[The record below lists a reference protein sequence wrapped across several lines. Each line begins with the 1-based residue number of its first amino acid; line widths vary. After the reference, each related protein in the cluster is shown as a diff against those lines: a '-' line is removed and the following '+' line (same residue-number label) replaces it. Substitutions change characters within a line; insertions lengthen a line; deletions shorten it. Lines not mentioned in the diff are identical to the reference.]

1 MIGSLHHSS
10 KGKGWE
16 AALRT
21 LQPPISRTMTEYHS
35 ISAEEFRTET
45 ENPDRLRTLAE
56 LHPQEISFFK
66 KRFVWSSNT
75 SGCYVRHRYEKL
87 VIPLVM
93 TVPKWCPVKTRGEWQ
108 HLYPALVD
116 SLVEKHLDF
125 ERFFKTSRLGPSLDR
140 LEPNA
145 DETAFWLGTMAGDQT
160 HNDCID
166 LDSHDQI
173 GWNPVPTMW
182 HSSRTGCVDGPYSWR
197 HVPVMR
203 PSMRFFQIAK
213 VIYDHFPNRIWAFS
227 SANFGLAVWKV
238 YDQPELTHVV
248 YRKVGASLQAA
259 GLTVEHYP
267 MPAKTGLGK
276 CHRRPCGM
284 DSAII
289 TDNGLITDSIQQ
301 IRAYMSPPKTPSFQ
315 TILEACCDGLRRS
328 YDVFFKD
335 GESMAHQRMS
345 GDEKKFVV
353 KSCLAILEDIKSWA
367 RAGCPIDHKLI
378 LEVQEVAE
386 EHDDVGD
393 GDQNIGSCDS
403 DFETDSANVSD
414 EFPDFFWQASLKAV
428 NKSAQWVQFVE
439 FLVNTGVPA
448 EDKFNQVILTLARWF
463 CFVELFGEDPDRI
476 KAVLRRFALTRH
488 NNKVTRLLAG
498 QEEDVLSHA
507 DRIVDHALAHEDSDG
522 KELFARIRQ
531 KRATGQ
537 YKKNHFFESQ
547 ILRDERNCL
556 SSPSQPISLF
566 YLSCGGLISDSAP
579 EEDTSEWSY
588 QPDDT
593 PLPDEVM
600 NRIRLAFKTSKKQI
614 RRNKTTGR
622 FPVLDSI
629 TRFFNYLVSG
639 RKSGTRRAG
648 QDLLIQMGFP
658 EKNSE
663 RDRIIAVLLG
673 DGLLHKGGYLATQ
686 KSRQWFLDSSVIMA
700 MHEARQQQRNVI

>member
-1 MIGSLHHSS
+1 
-10 KGKGWE
+10 
-16 AALRT
+16 
-21 LQPPISRTMTEYHS
+21 MTEYHS
-35 ISAEEFRTET
+35 IPAKGFRTET
-45 ENPDRLRTLAE
+45 EKSDRLRTLAE
-56 LHPQEISFFK
+56 LHPKEIAFFK
-66 KRFVWSSNT
+66 QRFVWSSNKD
-75 SGCYVRHRYEKL
+75 GCYIRHRYERL
-87 VIPLVM
+87 ERPLEKPI
-93 TVPKWCPVKTRGEWQ
+93 PKWCPVKTRGEWQ
-108 HLYPALVD
+108 HLYPALVN
-116 SLVEKHLDF
+116 SLVEKHLSF
-125 ERFFKTSRLGPSLDR
+125 EKFYKLHPLRDRFT
-140 LEPNA
+140 PNS
-145 DETAFWLGTMAGDQT
+145 DETAFWVATMAGDQT
-160 HNDCID
+160 YNDCID
-166 LDSHDQI
+166 VDSHDQI

-203 PSMRFFQIAK
+203 PSMRFFQMAK
-213 VIYDHFPNRIWAFS
+213 VIYDNFPNRIWAFS

-238 YDQPELTHVV
+238 YDQPEMTHVV
-248 YRKVGASLQAA
+248 YRKIEASLKAA

-267 MPAKTGLGK
+267 MPAKTGLGR

-289 TDNGLITDSIQQ
+289 TDTGLITDSIQQ

-328 YDVFFKD
+328 YDVFLKE

-345 GDEKKFVV
+345 GDEKKFLVE
-353 KSCLAILEDIKSWA
+353 SCLAVLEDIEAWA
-367 RAGCPIDHKLI
+367 RSGYPIDRALI
-378 LEVQEVAE
+378 SEVSQAAEDQEDA
-386 EHDDVGD
+386 GD
-393 GDQNIGSCDS
+393 DQNIGSGDS

-428 NKSAQWVQFVE
+428 NKSALWVQFVE